1 MKCEDVGVIVRD
13 GKLGWT
19 AIVIVV
25 TLMNI
30 TADGEDQVM
39 KECLLGSWVRL
50 VRNEDMLVMSV

>member
-25 TLMNI
+25 TVMDI
-30 TADGEDQVM
+30 TAAGED
-39 KECLLGSWVRL
+39 S
-50 VRNEDMLVMSV
+50 